1 MNESHT
7 HPPAPGSIPAVIT
20 NNATPGPEHG
30 TQARARPPKSLIYAC
45 SGCSDAGELADQI
58 ARRLSRSGIGE
69 MSCLAGIGGRVKSI
83 VSKGEKAKRIFVI
96 DGCPLNCAR
105 KTLELAGF
113 SKFDHLGLNEI
124 GLRKGSCPVTEKN
137 ISTGVEAAKEV
148 LLKTAADIANPSESL
163 TSVKTTS
170 QQMV

>member
-1 MNESHT
+1 MNERLALGV
-7 HPPAPGSIPAVIT
+7 APDSTSAPIT
-20 NNATPGPEHG
+20 NNAAGGAEDD
-30 TQARARPPKSLIYAC
+30 TQAQAPRPKSLIYAC

-83 VSKGEKAKRIFVI
+83 VTKGEKAQRIFVI

-124 GLRKGSCPVTEKN
+124 GLRKG
-137 ISTGVEAAKEV
+137 
-148 LLKTAADIANPSESL
+148 
-163 TSVKTTS
+163 
-170 QQMV
+170 